1 MSKSC
6 PNCNRSFN
14 PFRKDQKYC
23 AHSCRQQDY
32 IKRKFGVFSEKE
44 IKIEADF
51 QPVLN
56 HNASE
61 KPTEQ
66 IISESEQNQLLTIL
80 GQWLGGLATGQQF
93 DLSSLYKRENTNGIK
108 NVNGVL
114 TDQFHLHHPTR
125 RSELNINSKSVND
138 VSFHSNEETSFSIA
152 NMLRDQLT
160 QTRQVDIFNEVNF
173 PSWSSEQWKVVH
185 LVNRRFVNLINHL
198 LTYVHYKFIS
208 KTQLKKVVNDL
219 EEFESGIISVLLPE
233 DYPYF
238 NMFKKVK
245 EKMDG
250 FIQQF
255 PKKEKQ
261 AEMKIS
267 SQLADELIFIKM
279 QIGIK
284 NP

>member
-6 PNCNRSFN
+6 PNCNRSFD

-23 AHSCRQQDY
+23 SQSCRQQDY
-32 IKRKFGVFSEKE
+32 IKRKFGVLPEKE
-44 IKIEADF
+44 IKNEAVL
-51 QPVLN
+51 QPLLN
-56 HNASE
+56 LNTSE
-61 KPTEQ
+61 KSTEQ
-66 IISESEQNQLLTIL
+66 IKSDTEQNQLLTLL

-93 DLSSLYKRENTNGIK
+93 DLSSLHKTKNTNEIK
-108 NVNGVL
+108 NVNDEL
-114 TDQFHLHHPTR
+114 TDQSHLN
-125 RSELNINSKSVND
+125 RSVKRNELNINSKTVND
-138 VSFHSNEETSFSIA
+138 VSFNSNEETSFSVA

-173 PSWSSEQWKVVH
+173 PSWSGEQWKVVH

-219 EEFESGIISVLLPE
+219 EEFQSGIISVLLPE

-245 EKMDG
+245 EKMNG